1 MKFMFS
7 SEIFLFVFRDG
18 LSVKIV
24 ELTQR
29 QEKNTKELEDGEKKL
44 SADINEIID
53 KVNNKFGE
61 LMTRYAG
68 FEM

>member
-1 MKFMFS
+1 M
-7 SEIFLFVFRDG
+7 
-18 LSVKIV
+18 SVKIV